1 MTQRKITS
9 PIIWEETDGVVKVV
23 ENKRYEWAVFHA
35 NGKVIVPFGKYAWID
50 GYDRGLARVKTADKK
65 WGIIDRTGAEIL
77 APVYDEV
84 WNFLRKSRT
93 TTKVV
98 MNVDEWDFN
107 LLTHELTLLPKRK
120 STIVASSTTF
130 LSHQTYDEYPGTYA
144 QDVAGLSDDF
154 ISDILDGEP
163 DAYWNID

>member
-1 MTQRKITS
+1 MTRSKITS
-9 PIIWEETDGVVKVV
+9 PIIWEKTYEEVKVV
-23 ENKRYEWAVFHA
+23 ENKRYEWAVLNV

-65 WGIIDRTGAEIL
+65 WGIIDKTGAEIL
-77 APVYDEV
+77 APVYHSV
-84 WNFLRKSRT
+84 WNFVGKSRN

-98 MNVDEWDFN
+98 MNADEWDFN
-107 LLTHELTLLPKRK
+107 LFTHELTLLPKRK
-120 STIVASSTTF
+120 RTIVDSLTTF
-130 LSHQTYDEYPGTYA
+130 LGRPSYGAYAGTYA

-154 ISDILDGEP
+154 ISDVLDGEP